1 MAQGFVKIRE
11 SERVR
16 FGPFEFDA
24 ANRLLSRDGVELWL
38 PPRAIGVLA
47 CLLARAGQVVS
58 KQDLLDE
65 VWKDANVTET
75 SLTEAISLLRQT
87 LGDDSQRPTYI
98 QTIPRRGYRFLDTA
112 FSVPTSAAA
121 TAGPRASLGPADTL
135 ESARPDAAIG
145 SVVWPAWLSWVL

>member
-1 MAQGFVKIRE
+1 MAQGFVKVRA
-11 SERVR
+11 SDRVR

-47 CLLARAGQVVS
+47 CLLARAGQVVP

-98 QTIPRRGYRFLDTA
+98 QTIPRRGYRFVG
-112 FSVPTSAAA
+112 VPGKA
-121 TAGPRASLGPADTL
+121 P
-135 ESARPDAAIG
+135 ESAEVAEPAPTVESA
-145 SVVWPAWLSWVL
+145 VWPAWLSWVLLLVSLG